1 MLFLMAEE
9 IGMCDVGE
17 DAINFLHSKETA
29 VVDVVLHLIAATH
42 IIVIKQDITS
52 LLISTHVQ
60 CVDFE
65 CDTNY

>member
-1 MLFLMAEE
+1 MMWAKMQLTF
-9 IGMCDVGE
+9 
-17 DAINFLHSKETA
+17 NFLHSKQTA
-29 VVDVVLHLIAATH
+29 VGDVVLHLITATH